1 MDGRLP
7 EALFNFSRF
16 PKGFYCLCDGRV
28 QVLADTFTVH
38 QDPPVHVKEVQSF
51 ILIYFRTLRM
61 RVQKTSPPLRR
72 DKHPISSSKVQF
84 HVICIGLKGN

>member
-1 MDGRLP
+1 MDERLP

-16 PKGFYCLCDGRV
+16 PKGFYCLCYGRV

-38 QDPPVHVKEVQSF
+38 QDPPVHVKEVQSL
-51 ILIYFRTLRM
+51 IPIYFCTLRKG
-61 RVQKTSPPLRR
+61 VQKTSLPLRR

-84 HVICIGLKGN
+84 HVICIRLKGN